1 MTNVKTYKLVAVPFL
16 LPEGEFK
23 GHLET
28 VTFVAASEAES
39 HKWWAVNVGTFE
51 RDFSQVVS
59 RELARHLV
67 NQLRAGVTVEFP
79 NRYELSEVHGR
90 FGGSWLD

>member
-1 MTNVKTYKLVAVPFL
+1 VSNLASMKTYKLVAVPFL

-39 HKWWAVNVGTFE
+39 HKWWAVRSVSTSLRQVASE
-51 RDFSQVVS
+51 FSVEDLLS
-59 RELARHLV
+59 PLSGLA
-67 NQLRAGVTVEFP
+67 
-79 NRYELSEVHGR
+79 
-90 FGGSWLD
+90 D